1 MGPLRQRQGGDPPS
15 AARAVAASGSGGSGV
30 ERGLGLAAAAALDEG
45 GWDRTEACV
54 VREGSAREQ
63 AAACAAAAATTHAK
77 RAFTA

>member
-1 MGPLRQRQGGDPPS
+1 
-15 AARAVAASGSGGSGV
+15 V